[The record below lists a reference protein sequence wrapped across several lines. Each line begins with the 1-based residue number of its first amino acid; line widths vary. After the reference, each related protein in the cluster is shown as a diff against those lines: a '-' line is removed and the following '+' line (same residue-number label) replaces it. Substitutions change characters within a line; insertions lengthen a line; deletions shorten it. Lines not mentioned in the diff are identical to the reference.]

1 MYIFYIR
8 MWVISI
14 IFMDSPYLTIF
25 VIKKLYLDFFQMDQ
39 HPMYTLETAIAAIK
53 SHDVTQLNNLLHFMQ
68 DEVKTDSELVKNM
81 ASSPD
86 FFQAL
91 SDMVSEFK
99 SEEILSC
106 IYQLAETFLPIL
118 PDQNKVEFIDSG
130 IEFCLPEALNSK
142 NTEFILKTVDF
153 VIFLARQTEYAIDSL
168 FSFGIH
174 TQLLDIAE
182 KNMTIGGSSINR
194 QVADHA
200 LTGVFTLFG
209 MHQNILSTILQS
221 TLPRVT
227 QMMLDTQDVEEKKT
241 LLKTITEIT
250 NQRFSFCFILYDC
263 GAVPTIYKMLDD
275 PNYITT
281 ALPLIGNLCLSSREH
296 VEELISMGLPEKLTD
311 LLKQPEYAV
320 DAYWCLSNLTEAA
333 PDLVSKKIVN
343 EENMSKLLDKI
354 LKDTLQTESISL
366 KKEAT
371 FFLATLI
378 MYVSRNYQHAFIKKG
393 IFESLVSCLEI
404 TDDNVVVTRILNVF
418 NRFMIHVGHN
428 FDKEYEPFNKL
439 VNEFKLLKKVD
450 RIAHLEDQML
460 VTKAHEVINQ
470 YKELT
475 EFHK

>member
-1 MYIFYIR
+1 
-8 MWVISI
+8 
-14 IFMDSPYLTIF
+14 
-25 VIKKLYLDFFQMDQ
+25 MDQ
-39 HPMYTLETAIAAIK
+39 HPKYTLETAIAAIK
-53 SHDVTQLNNLLHFMQ
+53 SHDPAQLTDLHHFIQ
-68 DEVKTDSELVKNM
+68 DEIKLDSNLIKDM
-81 ASSPD
+81 TSSPD

-106 IYQLAETFLPIL
+106 TYQLAEAFLPIL
-118 PDQNKVEFIDSG
+118 PDKNKIEFIDSG
-130 IEFCLPEALNSK
+130 IEFCLPEALNST

-153 VIFLARQTEYAIDSL
+153 IIFLAKQTEYAIDSL

-209 MHQNILSTILQS
+209 MHENILSTILQS

-227 QMMLDTQDVEEKKT
+227 QMMLDTQDVEEKKI

-250 NQRFSFCFILYDC
+250 NQRSSFCFILYDC
-263 GAVPTIYKMLDD
+263 GAVPTIYKMLED

-296 VEELISMGLPEKLTD
+296 VEELISMGLPKKLTD
-311 LLKQPEYAV
+311 FLKQPEYAV

-333 PDLVSKKIVN
+333 PDLVSNKIVS
-343 EENMSKLLDKI
+343 EENMTKMLEFI
-354 LKDTLQTESISL
+354 LKDTKSDNVNL
-366 KKEAT
+366 KKEST

-378 MYVSRNYQHAFIKKG
+378 MFVSRNYQHAFLKQEG
-393 IFESLVSCLEI
+393 IFEALSSVLDV
-404 TDDNVVVTRILNVF
+404 TDDNAVVARVLFVF
-418 NRFMIHVGHN
+418 IRFMSHVAHN
-428 FDKEYEPFNKL
+428 LDAEYDRFIKL
-439 VNEFKLLKKVD
+439 VNDKKLLEKVD
-450 RIAHLEDQML
+450 RIANLDDQLL
-460 VTKAHEVINQ
+460 VTKAHEVQNEFNEL
-470 YKELT
+470 KEL
-475 EFHK
+475 HDKSK